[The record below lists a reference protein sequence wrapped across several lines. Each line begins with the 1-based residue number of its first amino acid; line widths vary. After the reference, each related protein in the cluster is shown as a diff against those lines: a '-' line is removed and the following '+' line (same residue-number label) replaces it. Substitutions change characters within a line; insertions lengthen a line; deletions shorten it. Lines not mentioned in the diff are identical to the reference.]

1 MLTSVNPERSH
12 CGTVVMRLVRRIR
25 QVLPE
30 GRPLPD
36 RLWRRRHLGILVLLW
51 LHVLAIVGFGLIAG
65 EGLAHS
71 LAHGATIAGFAL
83 LAAWGRLGR
92 TVRAVLASCG
102 LITASAVLVHL
113 SGGYI
118 ELHFHFFVMLPI
130 IALYQEWTPFLL
142 AIGYVAIHH
151 GLMGTLAPASVYNH
165 PAAWTHPWRWGII
178 HAVFV
183 LGASV
188 ATVVNWRLIEAAH
201 ARAEDH
207 LARARRLQTLTR
219 LNQLISASLDMD
231 HLLRE
236 IAQAA
241 ATLMQAPLVGFFIAD
256 EAAHTLTVR
265 AFSDAATGAD
275 FLVEN
280 FHFGEGAVGWVAT
293 HRRPLHIP
301 DLFADDRY
309 SGRDWAQAHALR
321 SFLAVPVLL
330 EARLLAVLALYGQE
344 PFAVGPEEQVLLD
357 NFVAQA
363 AVAIRNASLYAA
375 EAEARA
381 AAETEIT
388 ERQRA
393 EAELTDAVAQL
404 ERSNRELQDF
414 AYVASHDLQEPL
426 RKIRAFG
433 DRLTTQYAE
442 ALGTRGCDY
451 LARMQQAAARMQTL
465 ITDLLAF
472 SRVTTQA
479 QPFGPV
485 DLTRVAQEVIGDL
498 EVRLEHVG
506 GRVVVETLPTIN
518 ADPLQMR
525 QLLQNLLGN
534 ALKFHRPET
543 PPVVTISSDSL
554 PTPATDGVA
563 PTAPP
568 RWCQLVVAD
577 NGIGFDEKYLDRIF
591 APFQRLHGRSEY
603 EGTGIGLAVCRKIA
617 ERHGGSLTA
626 HSTPGQG
633 ATFIVTLPVTHA
645 KGERTL

>member
-1 MLTSVNPERSH
+1 MLTAIIAARAPR
-12 CGTVVMRLVRRIR
+12 GAAITRLVRRIR
-25 QVLPE
+25 QGLPE

-36 RLWRRRHLGILVLLW
+36 RLWRRRHRGILVLLW
-51 LHVLAIVGFGLIAG
+51 LHVLAIVAFGLLAG

-71 LAHGATIAGFAL
+71 LAHGAPIAGFTL
-83 LAAWGRLGR
+83 LAAWERLGR

-118 ELHFHFFVMLPI
+118 ELHFHFFVMLPV

-142 AIGYVAIHH
+142 AIGYVALHH
-151 GLMGTLAPASVYNH
+151 GLMRTLAPAPVYNH
-165 PAAWTHPWRWGII
+165 AAAWAHPWRWGLI
-178 HAVFV
+178 HVVYV

-201 ARAEDH
+201 ARAEDQQ
-207 LARARRLQTLTR
+207 ARARRLQTLTR

-256 EAAHTLTVR
+256 ETTQTLEVR
-265 AFSDAATGAD
+265 AVSDAAMGAD
-275 FLVEN
+275 FPVETLR
-280 FHFGEGAVGWVAT
+280 FGKGAVGWVAN
-293 HRRPLHIP
+293 HQRPLHLP
-301 DLFADDRY
+301 DIFADDR
-309 SGRDWAQAHALR
+309 SVGRDWAQAHSLR
-321 SFLAVPVLL
+321 SFLGVPVLL
-330 EARLLAVLALYGQE
+330 ETRLLAVLALHGRE
-344 PFAVGPEEQVLLD
+344 PLEVGPEEQVLLD

-363 AVAIRNASLYAA
+363 AVAIRNASLYAD
-375 EAEARA
+375 EADART
-381 AAETEIT
+381 AAEVEVA

-393 EAELTDAVAQL
+393 EAELTDTVAQL

-426 RKIRAFG
+426 RKIQAFG
-433 DRLTTQYAE
+433 DRLKAQYAE
-442 ALGTRGCDY
+442 PLGTRGRDY
-451 LARMQQAAARMQTL
+451 LERMQQAAARMQTL

-479 QPFGPV
+479 RPFGPV
-485 DLTRVAQEVIGDL
+485 DLARIAQEVIDDL
-498 EVRLEHVG
+498 EVRLEQVG
-506 GRVVVETLPTIN
+506 GRVAVAALPTID

-534 ALKFHRPET
+534 ALKFHRPEA
-543 PPVVTISSDSL
+543 PPVVTIASDSL
-554 PTPATDGVA
+554 PTPAADGA
-563 PTAPP
+563 EPTAPP

-577 NGIGFDEKYLDRIF
+577 NGIGFEEKYLDRIF

-617 ERHGGSLTA
+617 ERHGGRITA
-626 HSTPGQG
+626 HSAPGQG
-633 ATFIVTLPVTHA
+633 ATFVVTLPVTHT
-645 KGERTL
+645 KGERTS